1 MARLRCFRCGAR
13 IQVDGTSACT
23 CTPFASREIEPA
35 NFEPFRPRLNELT
48 PGSSA
53 DEADGPPLDGTGRAR
68 LSRRGKSVIVGVA
81 AAVTIGTVAF
91 ALDGTSSGPASADR
105 GRPAVSVS
113 PDPDV
118 VAREVAQNAQQ
129 DAPEDPGTVTPSKPA
144 DDNGMWPMSEGK
156 GKGEQPGSQ
165 SPAPSDEA
173 PSPSPSG
180 DASGGTADG
189 GTADGGTSAGGGT
202 GDPGGDDGGSGDDGG
217 DQHGGGLL
225 GGLLFG
231 GLFGGGDGDDDHH
244 DDGGHA
250 NGGYYDDGRDHHHD
264 GRGHGGYGG
273 YGGGHGHGGY
283 GHGGGHGRF

>member
-23 CTPFASREIEPA
+23 CTPFASREVEPA
-35 NFEPFRPRLNELT
+35 NFEPFRPRLNELP
-48 PGSSA
+48 PGRSA
-53 DEADGPPLDGTGRAR
+53 DVGDGPPLDDTAR
-68 LSRRGKSVIVGVA
+68 PRISRRGRSVLVGVA

-113 PDPDV
+113 PDPDI

-129 DAPEDPGTVTPSKPA
+129 DAPDDPGTVTPSEPA
-144 DDNGMWPMSEGK
+144 DNGMWPMSEGK
-156 GKGEQPGSQ
+156 GKHPGSQ
-165 SPAPSDEA
+165 APAPGDEA

-180 DASGGTADG
+180 DASGGGTADG
-189 GTADGGTSAGGGT
+189 GTADGGTSTGGGT
-202 GDPGGDDGGSGDDGG
+202 GDPGGDDGGSDDGG

-231 GLFGGGDGDDDHH
+231 GLFGGGDGHDDHH
-244 DDGGHA
+244 DDGGHE
-250 NGGYYDDGRDHHHD
+250 NGGYDD
-264 GRGHGGYGG
+264 GRGHGGY
-273 YGGGHGHGGY
+273 GHGHGGY
-283 GHGGGHGRF
+283 GHGGYGHGHGGYGHH